1 QPAAMPD
8 PVAADQQSAL
18 SSWLNSVAPERIFCG
33 VLGFFWLT
41 YLWENYLAWRQYKL
55 MRDSP
60 QLPEAA
66 RQLTDDQTYAKARA
80 YSIDKSR
87 YSAVRGLWS
96 QLLFTFILLAELMP
110 RLWAVAG
117 RHLDSLAGPD
127 ASRGQLPQS
136 MVFLVYV
143 MLLSFLIDLPW
154 SVYKNFV
161 LEARH
166 GFNKQTPGFYA
177 KDQLKSLLLS
187 MAIGLPIAAALLW
200 LIERGGPYFY
210 VYAWLLA
217 SVVIFV
223 LMLVYPSF
231 IAPLFDTYE
240 PLREGQLKQRIEDL
254 AKRLEF
260 PLTQLLVIEGSR
272 RSAHS
277 NAYLFGLWRSKRI
290 VLFDTLI
297 EGYQMQSVKEKEEK
311 EREKREKEKAAEG
324 QGEKSDEAKAEPDS
338 AAGEEKE
345 KEAKKGCN
353 DDEILAVLGHELG
366 HWSLGHNVSNIF
378 ISEVNLFLMF
388 FAFGQLLNCHSAFAA
403 FGFQQPAPL
412 LLRLA
417 FVLEFLLSPYNEL
430 LGFAM
435 ICLTRLFEFQADRFS
450 VRLGFGQQLK
460 TALIKL
466 HTDNLSYPLFDP
478 LYSAFNHSHP
488 TADRFSVRLGFGQQ
502 LKTALIKLHTDNLSY
517 PLFDPLYM
525 LHRLA
530 AIDQAEAEDEA
541 KTK

>member
-1 QPAAMPD
+1 GSHARPRRRRPA
-8 PVAADQQSAL
+8 
-18 SSWLNSVAPERIFCG
+18 ERPF
-33 VLGFFWLT
+33 
-41 YLWENYLAWRQYKL
+41 Q
-55 MRDSP
+55 
-60 QLPEAA
+60 
-66 RQLTDDQTYAKARA
+66 
-80 YSIDKSR
+80 
-87 YSAVRGLWS
+87 
-96 QLLFTFILLAELMP
+96 LAELRGPGANLLRCPWLLLAHLPVGELPGLAAVQTHARLASAARGRPAAYGRPDLRQGPGLQHRQEPVQCCP
-110 RLWAVAG
+110 RPLVAAPVHLHPASRAHAPPVG
-117 RHLDSLAGPD
+117 RGRPPSGQPGRPD

-488 TADRFSVRLGFGQQ
+488 TV
-502 LKTALIKLHTDNLSY
+502 
-517 PLFDPLYM
+517 